1 MKLDDLDYQIIESL
15 FNGGS
20 QLSSDELARQLAVSP
35 RTVRDRITKLR
46 KNGVIEFTIR
56 VNWPQLGFVS
66 IADIFV
72 QAHPARVYEI
82 AEELARAPEVV
93 YAAVTTGGQDVSLQV
108 MTRSTDELQAFIQQ
122 KIAPLPG
129 IIRVNTFPIFR
140 VYKTGYAS
148 LPVRPRIHLS
158 QQAH

>member
-1 MKLDDLDYQIIESL
+1 MKLDDLDRQIIEAL

-20 QLSSDELARQLAVSP
+20 LISSDDLARQLSASP

-46 KNGVIEFTIR
+46 KNGVIEFSIR
-56 VNWPQLGFVS
+56 VNWPKLGYDS

-93 YAAVTTGGQDVSLQV
+93 YASVTTGGQDVSLQV

-140 VYKTGYAS
+140 VYKAGYSA
-148 LPVRPRIHLS
+148 LPVRTRIHLT
-158 QQAH
+158 QQPP